1 MPHITAHIED
11 VLASAGRSEATPA
24 PLLLLDLP
32 RLMYCIGIGR
42 DTIAVGRARLF
53 EFKSS
58 TLSFMPRAAAAS
70 CELRAVPATEDRVS
84 VPTRFDSWSMGPIGG
99 TTARRTAS
107 PVCVY
112 RPRRASL
119 LEMCCVDGLPWE
131 VCTLHV

>member
-1 MPHITAHIED
+1 VHAPWEFETAFLQVSLCIPGHGGAAASFIVPHITAHIED

-58 TLSFMPRAAAAS
+58 TLSFMLRAAS
-70 CELRAVPATEDRVS
+70 CASDR
-84 VPTRFDSWSMGPIGG
+84 GPG
-99 TTARRTAS
+99 
-107 PVCVY
+107 
-112 RPRRASL
+112 
-119 LEMCCVDGLPWE
+119 
-131 VCTLHV
+131 